1 MAGKKGS
8 YETLIK
14 ISGKVDQSF
23 KGAID
28 QAERELK
35 GLYQQSKRQNSMMT
49 GIDGLS
55 SLSDQTFRLVE
66 KSAQTAA
73 VGLMGIATAST
84 IVGASYE
91 KQMSSVQAISNASAA
106 DMERLNDLAKEM
118 GRNTQFS
125 ATEAGQGLEYMAMAG
140 WNVDQMVAG
149 LPSVLNLAAASGE
162 ELGLVSDIVTDALT
176 AFGLQAEDTA
186 VFADVLAEAS
196 NKSNTDVAMMGETFQ
211 YVAPVAGA
219 LKFSIQD
226 TAVAI
231 GLMANAGIKGSQAGT
246 ALRSM
251 MSRLTK
257 PTKEVRGAMNTLGL
271 SITNSDGSMRSLR
284 EIMQD
289 MRSGFAGLET
299 AQQASVASALAG
311 QEAMSGLLAI
321 VNASPDDFNDLAYAI
336 DHSTGAAE
344 RMAEVRIDNLAG
356 DLTLLQSAAEGAGI
370 GIYEAIDDILREG
383 VQQTASM
390 VNEFTESDF
399 LEDLSEEMP
408 TIRRNAKEFGK
419 FIGKAIEPVLNMG
432 EWFLE
437 HPDVVAGG
445 LAGVGSA
452 LLTWKAAKGATSVVK
467 MLGSLSGMIGAWP
480 VAAAG
485 LAVGGIVGIGTA
497 IKTAEKA
504 AADANLDDHFGDI
517 VLSIEELDE
526 AARHIVS
533 GGGSLFDQL
542 DQFQD
547 ASDSADQLAKS
558 LEDGLA
564 AIRKS
569 DWKLSMGIAFDAD
582 DTESYVNTVDQ
593 FVKNAQDYI
602 TNSGYEVSLAV
613 DIVFGED
620 GRTFSEDSDAFYHSL
635 YQRLVPLQEG
645 LQSVM
650 QDITA
655 NGLTIDKQELV
666 NSYLSDISD
675 VTSMITEAENAA
687 KLQMIESQYAG
698 ADLLSGD
705 TFQNLQQSIQEYSD
719 EANTGIDES
728 YQKILTSL
736 NAQRIAGESGM
747 DGGISQAEFD
757 EKKNEVTAAYYEQ
770 KAQVIQNGYGVMR
783 DAIMS
788 AYGDEIEPALEAV
801 NQAITEGIPEIME
814 QSATPE
820 QFSAGFEKL
829 ISDVVNASSMAP
841 DAKNAVKMLLEN
853 MIPTQEDLL
862 QMKQQM
868 EAAGLSPAETITSA
882 LEEMTSLSAVTGEQE
897 SIWKLVGNQISN
909 NEDYTLL
916 LETVEQQSGAIPDSV
931 IEGIHSKNVEVETEA
946 RELLEIVKGTLE
958 QGVHAEVPVTIQ
970 TVTSYRNGTLKKW
983 QESAIG
989 HYAKGGLIAEPT
1001 LSWFAEESPEMA
1013 IPIDGSA
1020 RSLSLWEE
1028 TGRLLGAYR
1037 ENNYE
1042 KTYSVM
1048 TQNGNS
1054 GGESGSTPA
1063 APTYAPVMNFYGN
1076 TSREEVEEAEKMNF
1090 ERFREWYDRLQ
1101 YEQARAAF

>member
-1 MAGKKGS
+1 MADKKGS

-91 KQMSSVQAISNASAA
+91 KQMSSVRAISNASAA

-140 WNVDQMVAG
+140 WNVDQMIAG

-186 VFADVLAEAS
+186 MFADVLAEAS

-399 LEDLSEEMP
+399 LENLSEEMP
-408 TIRRNAKEFGK
+408 TIRRNAKEWGQFM
-419 FIGKAIEPVLNMG
+419 GKAIEPVLNIG

-445 LAGVGSA
+445 LTGVGSA

-497 IKTAEKA
+497 IKTAEKV

-620 GRTFSEDSDAFYHSL
+620 GRNFSEDSDAFYHSL
-635 YQRLVPLQEG
+635 YQRLLPLQEN
-645 LQSVM
+645 LQSMM
-650 QDITA
+650 QDITKT
-655 NGLTIDKQELV
+655 GLTPDKQELV
-666 NSYLSDISD
+666 DSWLSDISD
-675 VTSMITEAENAA
+675 VVSIITESESAA
-687 KLQMIESQYAG
+687 KLQMIEMEYAG
-698 ADLLSGD
+698 ANLLSGD

-719 EANTGIDES
+719 EAMSG
-728 YQKILTSL
+728 L
-736 NAQRIAGESGM
+736 NKSNERLLGHLNSQVISGE
-747 DGGISQAEFD
+747 ISQAEFD

-788 AYGDEIEPALEAV
+788 AYGDEIEPASEAV

-931 IEGIHSKNVEVETEA
+931 IEGIHSKNVDVETEA

-1076 TSREEVEEAEKMNF
+1076 TSREEVEEAERMNF